1 MKLRRRWLWLCVP
14 GVSVALMGVCGHFWL
29 RSHRLIDQRSYAW
42 LSLDPTPV
50 NSPPTPT
57 WDSPDPKVYPPGMQ
71 SYRGTFH
78 EWQCHTFNGRVLLRF
93 GHRSKLYAVP
103 QVPDDM
109 KRYLG
114 WKHTYEKIEYSII
127 YNIPRGNEFT
137 SLANFHWNGLGSW
150 SYFVNGDS
158 AQYVM
163 VPHWALMIVSTLP
176 AALWLAVLTIGRVRR
191 VPEGHCPKCRYDLG
205 GITGPCPE
213 CGATPEVTVVD
224 RA

>member
-1 MKLRRRWLWLCVP
+1 MR
-14 GVSVALMGVCGHFWL
+14 G
-29 RSHRLIDQRSYAW
+29 
-42 LSLDPTPV
+42 SLDPAPV

-57 WDSPDPKVYPPGMQ
+57 WNTTNAKVYPPGTP

-78 EWQCHTFNGRVLLRF
+78 EWQCHTFKGRVLLRF
-93 GHRSKLYAVP
+93 GHHSKLYAEP
-103 QVPDDM
+103 QVPDDF

-137 SLANFHWNGLGSW
+137 SFSNFHWNGLGSW

-163 VPHWALMIVSTLP
+163 VPYWALMVVSALP
-176 AALWLAVLTIGRVRR
+176 AAVWLAVLGLRRLRR
-191 VPEGHCPKCRYDLG
+191 VPKGHCHKCSYDLG